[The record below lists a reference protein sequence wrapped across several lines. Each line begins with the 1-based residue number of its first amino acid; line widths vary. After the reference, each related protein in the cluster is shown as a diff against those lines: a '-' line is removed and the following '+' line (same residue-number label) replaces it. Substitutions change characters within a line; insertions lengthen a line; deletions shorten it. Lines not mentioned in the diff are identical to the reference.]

1 MWDYRDFV
9 SVCSDALQLNAKLV
23 SAEQQDYQAMLS
35 ETFHKMCAELAALLS
50 PSDAT
55 PPNRRRNSCA
65 FFSAISGLQGD

>member
-1 MWDYRDFV
+1 V
-9 SVCSDALQLNAKLV
+9 GVCSDALQLNAKLV

-55 PPNRRRNSCA
+55 PPIRRRNSCA
-65 FFSAISGLQGD
+65 FFSAISGLQGE